1 MYKSIEQLEKLRGNM
16 LRKLDEIYVTD
27 AEPQINDEIYKR
39 QAILGNMAIGIYS
52 DVAELLIPVLRDDGV
67 DNTIWSKISLRLDKL
82 SFISLP
88 SADELMEKYKKSIN
102 SPVVVDVNK
111 KTLTANKTLK
121 GQKLSL
127 PAFLSAIAAQG
138 IVVPI
143 LLNIAGVTKFAWV
156 KAVLGINATFI
167 IAEVV
172 RYFDLLPKKRKSAP
186 SISSDKLA
194 DMYLQAVREVHK
206 DNRKRLNEWFD
217 KLSAITSEEID
228 RALGKAGV

>member
-1 MYKSIEQLEKLRGNM
+1 MYKSIEQLEKLRDDM

-67 DNTIWSKISLRLDKL
+67 DNTIWSRISLRLDKL

-111 KTLTANKTLK
+111 KALAANKNLK

-143 LLNIAGVTKFAWV
+143 LLNIAGVMKFAWV
-156 KAVLGINATFI
+156 KAVLSINAAFI
-167 IAEVV
+167 IVEVV
-172 RYFDLLPKKRKSAP
+172 RYFDFLPKKRMSKP

-194 DMYLQAVREVHK
+194 EMYLQAVREVHK